1 MCVPCTV
8 AQIQERAFNLWMLS
22 KFFFSDGQNLWG
34 LVRLSRNT
42 PVPKHPETPQHHA
55 LVQHKAPALCCCS
68 RLVSPRCRPHRL
80 NKAFHPSL
88 PPHKTRQSLDA
99 LAPNLSEAIQTDR
112 RPAFAFSREIQFF
125 LCFQTELALSRERI
139 RGYRSQSSPTHL

>member
-1 MCVPCTV
+1 MESLLLFRRALPSPTMCRFIPALSVP
-8 AQIQERAFNLWMLS
+8 NLP
-22 KFFFSDGQNLWG
+22 NL
-34 LVRLSRNT
+34 LSRIS
-42 PVPKHPETPQHHA
+42 VP
-55 LVQHKAPALCCCS
+55 
-68 RLVSPRCRPHRL
+68 
-80 NKAFHPSL
+80 NL
-88 PPHKTRQSLDA
+88 PDA

>member
-1 MCVPCTV
+1 ME
-8 AQIQERAFNLWMLS
+8 IRDRRKN
-22 KFFFSDGQNLWG
+22 
-34 LVRLSRNT
+34 SRNT
-42 PVPKHPETPQHHA
+42 GRLNCQLRLMMWGNFVCPE
-55 LVQHKAPALCCCS
+55 
-68 RLVSPRCRPHRL
+68 SPRISVP
-80 NKAFHPSL
+80 NL
-88 PPHKTRQSLDA
+88 PDA